1 MTQITQFP
9 RFSQQENWA
18 TNHTLLLMRRLYEF
32 NLSKFRLFL
41 EKLGDESADIAPHL
55 GVVFGQQSREKSSI
69 PDGVFMQESVKVI
82 VETKTGT
89 SFDPDQIRRHLDGL
103 KKVEHG
109 LLILLSPTVEQIPND
124 VELKPDDKP
133 LLPTTFANVIKC
145 AQDCLAKHDE
155 EMKSVVDD
163 FEAFCSEEELL
174 PRDDFMM
181 MMVPCG
187 DTYEVNKKCCLYYY
201 PANRPHRNTG
211 YLGIYKNKSIRRI
224 GEIKKRVE
232 CRVDLTAGRVITD
245 DLDTDDLE
253 KYEGRILNAAQAAK
267 NRGWDISHDRRF
279 YICDKI
285 VPTDFEK
292 RSAGGIQGHRYLDLG
307 PYFGDGGLPRVEEIA
322 DRLRNESWGDS
333 EPTQKWVLGLRW
345 I

>member
-41 EKLGDESADIAPHL
+41 EKLGDESADIAPRL

-89 SFDPDQIRRHLDGL
+89 SFDRDQIRRHLDGL

-109 LLILLSPTVEQIPND
+109 LLILLSPTGEQIPND
-124 VELKPDDKP
+124 VELTLDDKP

-145 AQDCLAKHDE
+145 AQDCLADHDE

-163 FEAFCSEEELL
+163 FEAFCSEEGLL
-174 PRDDFMM
+174 PRDNFTLLA
-181 MMVPCG
+181 VPCG
-187 DTYEVNKKCCLYYY
+187 RSINVNLRNHLYYC
-201 PANRPHRNTG
+201 PAERSHNRNAR
-211 YLGIYKNKSIRRI
+211 YLGIYTEKSIHGI
-224 GEIKKRVE
+224 GEIKKCVE
-232 CRVDLTAGRVITD
+232 CTVDLKAKRVIADGLTQA
-245 DLDTDDLE
+245 E
-253 KYEGRILNAAQAAK
+253 EQRILKAVPEARDVGQTIENGHK
-267 NRGWDISHDRRF
+267 F

-285 VPTDFEK
+285 VETDFK
-292 RSAGGIQGHRYLDLG
+292 KKSAGGLQKHRYLDLG
-307 PYFGDGGLPRVEEIA
+307 PYFGDGVLPGVEEIA
-322 DRLRNESWGDS
+322 NRLRNESWD
-333 EPTQKWVLGLRW
+333 
-345 I
+345 

>member
-9 RFSQQENWA
+9 RYSQKENWG
-18 TNHTLLLMRRLYEF
+18 TNHTLLLMLRLYEF

-41 EKLGDESADIAPHL
+41 EKLGDESADIASHL
-55 GVVFGQQSREKSSI
+55 GVVFGQQSKEERSI

-82 VETKTGT
+82 VETKITKIGT

-145 AQDCLAKHDE
+145 AQECLADHDE

-163 FEAFCSEEELL
+163 FEAFCSEEGLL
-174 PRDDFMM
+174 PRANFTLMV
-181 MMVPCG
+181 VPCG
-187 DTYEVNKKCCLYYY
+187 RSINVNLRNHLYYC
-201 PANRPHRNTG
+201 PAERSHNRNAR
-211 YLGIYKNKSIRRI
+211 YLGIYAEKSIHGI

-232 CRVDLTAGRVITD
+232 CTVDLKAKRVIADGLTQA
-245 DLDTDDLE
+245 E
-253 KYEGRILNAAQAAK
+253 EQRILKAVPEARDVGHTIENGHK
-267 NRGWDISHDRRF
+267 F

-285 VPTDFEK
+285 VPTDFKK
-292 RSAGGIQGHRYLDLG
+292 RSSGGLQKHRYLDLG
-307 PYFGDGGLPRVEEIA
+307 PYFGDGGLPGVEEIA
-322 DRLRNESWGDS
+322 DRLRNKSWD
-333 EPTQKWVLGLRW
+333 
-345 I
+345 

>member
-1 MTQITQFP
+1 MTQLTQFP
-9 RFSQQENWA
+9 RYSQKENWA

-32 NLSKFRLFL
+32 NPSKFRRFL
-41 EKLGDESADIAPHL
+41 EKLGDESADIASHL
-55 GVVFGQQSREKSSI
+55 GVIFAQQIRGKGSI

-89 SFDPDQIRRHLDGL
+89 SFDFDQIKRHLDGL

-124 VELKPDDKP
+124 VERKADDKP

-145 AQDCLAKHDE
+145 AQDCLADHDE

-163 FEAFCSEEELL
+163 FEAFCSEEGLL

-187 DTYEVNKKCCLYYY
+187 RSIDVSLSNHLYYCPTY
-201 PANRPHRNTG
+201 YTHRQNAR
-211 YLGIYKNKSIRRI
+211 YLGICAGKSIRGI

-232 CRVDLTAGRVITD
+232 CTVDLKAGKVM
-245 DLDTDDLE
+245 TDDLE
-253 KYEGRILNAAQAAK
+253 QDEKRRILGAAQAAK

-285 VPTDFEK
+285 VPTDFK
-292 RSAGGIQGHRYLDLG
+292 KKSAYGIQGHRYLDLRT
-307 PYFGDGGLPRVEEIA
+307 YFGDGDLPTVEEIA
-322 DRLRNESWGDS
+322 NRLKNTSWD
-333 EPTQKWVLGLRW
+333 
-345 I
+345 